1 MQGQAREVMTLSE
14 VEPRVQERGKQYE
27 GAKGSL
33 QGAVTAVVS
42 ELLSKD
48 KYTHTGDCHSTLQGT
63 VAAVIPT
70 LNSKDWNMIAG
81 VDPRRDDYASQQKQT
96 DFVPYQPS
104 LHS

>member
-1 MQGQAREVMTLSE
+1 MMTLSE

-48 KYTHTGDCHSTLQGT
+48 KYTHAGDCHSTLQGT
-63 VAAVIPT
+63 VT
-70 LNSKDWNMIAG
+70 MHL
-81 VDPRRDDYASQQKQT
+81 
-96 DFVPYQPS
+96 
-104 LHS
+104 